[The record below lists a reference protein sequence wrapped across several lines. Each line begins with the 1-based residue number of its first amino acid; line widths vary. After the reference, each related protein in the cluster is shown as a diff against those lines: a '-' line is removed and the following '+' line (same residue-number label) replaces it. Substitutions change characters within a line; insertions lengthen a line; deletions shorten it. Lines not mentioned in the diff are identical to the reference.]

1 MKKLMDNKWTK
12 LLFATSI
19 ILSAIPSIATDL
31 TYGHQGVWT
40 HYGMVIVGVLYFIQS
55 GLWAI
60 DVLKDYNKD

>member
-1 MKKLMDNKWTK
+1 MDNKWTK
-12 LLFATSI
+12 LIFATSI
-19 ILSAIPSIATDL
+19 ILSAIPSIAADI

>member
-12 LLFATSI
+12 LIFATSI

-31 TYGHQGVWT
+31 TYGHQGTWT
-40 HYGMVIVGVLYFIQS
+40 HYGMVIVGVLYFLQS

>member
-1 MKKLMDNKWTK
+1 MNNKWTK
-12 LLFATSI
+12 LIFATSI

-31 TYGHQGVWT
+31 TYGHQGTWT
-40 HYGMVIVGVLYFIQS
+40 HYGMVIVGVLYFLQS